1 MSVGYGAKPF
11 RHYRKF
17 ISYLLSIAIS
27 VCYVFRQPQLDTPKR
42 ELISDSHPTDILS
55 TDYKDEK
62 HRLYC
67 MVPFIWNPKNV
78 PVYHAIK
85 STWGQR
91 CDILK
96 FFIDPIVVDNQQIG
110 SNVYFNITSNNQV
123 GIEHYE
129 GDGIDQPNITLTLP
143 DDIIVLH
150 DMKRYWHTC
159 DDGFYTSA
167 KNKTDTQQQQQMSGN
182 CRNIWEKI
190 WRTIRWIDTNNN
202 TDLAHWFVKVDS
214 DTYLFPKNMK
224 HYVSQKNWSYEDHHY
239 FGHKLWHTDRPGQ
252 APIVAGSAVFF
263 SGATVKRLA
272 LIFRDFKSDIS
283 NKGMKSC
290 SDSHL
295 GNGEEVITAVCLKTF
310 NVSATPVLDTN
321 GNELVSIG
329 PIEETLLWNRTYPKG
344 FGWYWHQ
351 KPKTHPDTGAEEMHL
366 CCGDLPLA
374 FHGYKNPK
382 WFYKLEDE
390 LYGDVANVMDTTSEE
405 DDWRQYNWSNSDM
418 TLRYFDRVKEAM
430 KANKNR

>member
-1 MSVGYGAKPF
+1 MSVGFGAKSF
-11 RHYRKF
+11 RHYRRCT
-17 ISYLLSIAIS
+17 SYLLSIAIA
-27 VCYVFRQPQLDTPKR
+27 VYYILQPQLLDDAPKR
-42 ELISDSHPTDILS
+42 ESIIRPTDIL
-55 TDYKDEK
+55 DYKDDK

-67 MVPFIWNPKNV
+67 MVPFIWNPKNL

-85 STWGQR
+85 STWGKR
-91 CDILK
+91 CDILR
-96 FFIDPIVVDNQQIG
+96 FFIDPIVVDNEQIG

-123 GIEHYE
+123 GIENYNKE
-129 GDGIDQPNITLTLP
+129 GGGIDQPNITLILP
-143 DDIIVLH
+143 DDVVVLH
-150 DMKRYWHTC
+150 DVKRPWHIC
-159 DDGFYTSA
+159 DDGFYA
-167 KNKTDTQQQQQMSGN
+167 ENRTDTQQQQMPGN

-190 WRTIRWIDTNNN
+190 WRSLLYIDTNNN

-214 DTYLFPKNMK
+214 DTFLFPENMK
-224 HYVSQKNWSYEDHHY
+224 HYVSQKNWSHEDHHY

-263 SGATVKRLA
+263 SRDTVKRLG

-310 NVSATPVLDTN
+310 NVSAFSVLDTN

-329 PIEETLLWNRTYPKG
+329 PIEDTLLWNRTHPKG

-351 KPKTHPDTGAEEMHL
+351 KPKTRPETGAEMHL
-366 CCGDLPLA
+366 CCGELPLA
-374 FHGYKNPK
+374 FHGYKNPQ
-382 WFYKLEDE
+382 WLYKLEDE
-390 LYGDVANVMDTTSEE
+390 LYDDDVVANVMNSTSEE
-405 DDWRQYNWSNSDM
+405 DDWRQYKWSNSDM
-418 TLRYFDRVKEAM
+418 TLRYFGRVKEAM
-430 KANKNR
+430 KANKNE